1 MQLPS
6 QSSHQTDIRDT
17 EKEKEDI
24 PPRLR
29 TYKTSEHWPSHSTS
43 HETKDILAAIM
54 SGVGVEM
61 DHVFGSKS
69 FIFNFL

>member
-29 TYKTSEHWPSHSTS
+29 TYKTSEHWPN

-69 FIFNFL
+69 FIFIFL